1 MELYGTLGPA
11 CADAQTLGLMLD
23 AGMTGAR
30 LNLSHT
36 GLEGGARFIEA
47 LFEAGRSRG
56 VEPELLI
63 DTQGP
68 ELRTGTLASPLT
80 LSKGDIVT
88 LGGEGIPLPQ
98 TVLELLRPGVEL
110 LLDDARLSLGVLES
124 DGASARA
131 EVLRGGVL
139 GSRKGVTLPGLEAAA
154 PPLTESDRQNLAAA
168 RSWGVTAVMQSFTRS
183 ASDIAAVRGVLDAGG
198 GETIRVFA
206 KVESRG
212 GVEALPELLGVS
224 DMIVIARGDLG
235 SSCGL
240 YAVPSLQKSI
250 AKQCREAGT
259 PFMVVTQLLYSMQKN
274 PVPTRAEVSDI
285 YNAVLDGASALM
297 LTNETA
303 AGEYPVAAMAAL
315 ARAARSALEN

>member
-11 CADAQTLGLMLD
+11 CADAETLGLMLD

-36 GLEGGARFIEA
+36 GLEGGARLIEA

-68 ELRTGTLASPLT
+68 ELRTGALSSPLT
-80 LSKGDIVT
+80 LSKGDVVT
-88 LGGEGIPLPQ
+88 LGGEGLIPVPG
-98 TVLELLRPGVEL
+98 TVLELLRPGTEL
-110 LLDDARLSLGVLES
+110 LLDDARLSLGVLGC
-124 DGASARA
+124 DGNTARA

-139 GSRKGVTLPGLEAAA
+139 GSRKSITLPGLEAAA
-154 PPLTESDRQNLAAA
+154 PALTESDRLNLAAA

-183 ASDIAAVRGVLDAGG
+183 ARDIAAVRSALG
-198 GETIRVFA
+198 GEAGIRVFA
-206 KVESRG
+206 KVESRE
-212 GVEALPELLGVS
+212 GVEAMPELLPAS

-235 SSCGL
+235 AAFGI
-240 YAVPSLQKSI
+240 YALPPLQKRL
-250 AKQCREAGT
+250 AAACRAAGA
-259 PFMVVTQLLYSMQKN
+259 PFMVVTQLLYSMQQN

-285 YNAVLDGASALM
+285 YNAVLDGAAALM

-303 AGEYPVAAMAAL
+303 AGKYPAEAMRALVLAAGVD
-315 ARAARSALEN
+315 S